1 VLGVSTSSVCRKK
14 RKEGRMKKEKRKKKK
29 EKRKKKKLDQIL
41 VRFNTKY
48 Y

>member
-1 VLGVSTSSVCRKK
+1 VSQLAVSAEKRG
-14 RKEGRMKKEKRKKKK
+14 RKEERKKKK

>member
-1 VLGVSTSSVCRKK
+1 
-14 RKEGRMKKEKRKKKK
+14 MKKEKRKKKK

>member
-1 VLGVSTSSVCRKK
+1 MNN
-14 RKEGRMKKEKRKKKK
+14 EERKKKK